1 MNRTL
6 ISTACALALCATHA
20 TARDTLGI
28 TDPTVLQRG
37 FGAEQSFEA
46 GAPDRAWFD
55 KYGTSVPASALSNMQ
70 QRWDALKAKYPDSAY
85 FSAKAQCW
93 IDAARAER
101 AVRNQ
106 WGFVQE
112 ALGEADRLISAMEGG
127 RSPGVDNPPLRTVR
141 QVRPDLWARI
151 QQLQQDPKLPDCL
164 PAQRTLGCTEVILSH
179 AGHEAWSRLFS
190 AAKKRVAT
198 AENMLQQAEQ
208 ELQSCTPPAPPKII
222 SQKIKYQA
230 ETLFDFDKSVLKP
243 EGRAK
248 LSELATKIKRINL
261 EVIVAT
267 GHTDRIGT
275 DKYNDALSA
284 RRAQSVKAYLV
295 NRGIDEKRIYTEAK
309 GKRHPVTTGC
319 NQSLK
324 KQRQALIACLAPDRR
339 VEVEVVGTQ
348 TVKEVAPSQPSAQGA
363 ASRSP

>member
-1 MNRTL
+1 MKRTL

-46 GAPDRAWFD
+46 GAPDRVWFD
-55 KYGTSVPASALSNMQ
+55 KYGTSVPAGSISAMQ
-70 QRWDALKAKYPDSAY
+70 QRWDALKAKYPDAAY

-127 RSPGVDNPPLRTVR
+127 RSPELSNPPLRTVR
-141 QVRPDLWARI
+141 QVRPDLWTKI
-151 QQLQQDPKLPDCL
+151 QQLQQDPKMRDCL
-164 PAQRTLGCTEVILSH
+164 PAQRTLACTEVVLSH

-190 AAKKRVAT
+190 AAEKRVAT
-198 AENMLQQAEQ
+198 AEQMLQQAEQ
-208 ELQSCTPPAPPKII
+208 ELQSCTPPAPPPPSPIT
-222 SQKIKYQA
+222 SQKVKYQA
-230 ETLFDFDKSVLKP
+230 ETLFDFDKSMLKP

-248 LSELATKIKRINL
+248 LDDLAAKIKGIDL

-275 DKYNDALSA
+275 DKYNDGLSA
-284 RRAQSVKAYLV
+284 RRAQAVKAYLV
-295 NRGIDEKRIYTEAK
+295 HRGIDAKRTYTEAK
-309 GKRHPVTTGC
+309 GKRNPVTTGC
-319 NQSLK
+319 NQNLK
-324 KQRQALIACLAPDRR
+324 TQRQALIACLAPDRR
-339 VEVEVVGTQ
+339 VEVEVVGT
-348 TVKEVAPSQPSAQGA
+348 KSA
-363 ASRSP
+363 SE